1 MKMVSFIKS
10 LSKLNYEKAFQKLRR
25 SNQHQWL
32 NIQEA
37 KTIVLWDSLLNKD
50 EKIICWIFLIF
61 KEKSNSSPKA
71 LSAPWKIQHLL
82 NKVWKSKTNFQFLKK
97 IYHQN
102 IFYMF
107 LLLCTS
113 IIHRIRQ
120 NSTITLYSSV
130 NEQISHI
137 SWNIE
142 GFINLELFFRKW
154 TKDLKTIISA

>member
-1 MKMVSFIKS
+1 MAQYPG
-10 LSKLNYEKAFQKLRR
+10 SKN
-25 SNQHQWL
+25 
-32 NIQEA
+32 NIFMRFPPKQRW
-37 KTIVLWDSLLNKD
+37 KNKLLN
-50 EKIICWIFLIF
+50 FLIF

-102 IFYMF
+102 IFYLF

-113 IIHRIRQ
+113 LIHRIRQ

>member
-37 KTIVLWDSLLNKD
+37 KTVFLWDSLLNKD

-61 KEKSNSSPKA
+61 KEKSNSYPKA
-71 LSAPWKIQHLL
+71 LSGPCKIKHLL
-82 NKVWKSKTNFQFLKK
+82 HKVWKSKTNFQFLKK
-97 IYHQN
+97 IYYQN
-102 IFYMF
+102 IFYLF

-113 IIHRIRQ
+113 IMHMIRQ
-120 NSTITLYSSV
+120 NSTIMLYSSV
-130 NEQISHI
+130 NEPISHI
-137 SWNIE
+137 
-142 GFINLELFFRKW
+142 F
-154 TKDLKTIISA
+154 

>member
-1 MKMVSFIKS
+1 MAQYPG
-10 LSKLNYEKAFQKLRR
+10 SKN
-25 SNQHQWL
+25 
-32 NIQEA
+32 NIFMRFPPKQRW
-37 KTIVLWDSLLNKD
+37 KNKLLN
-50 EKIICWIFLIF
+50 FLIF

-102 IFYMF
+102 IFYLF